1 MSFDISLLDWQK
13 EVWESDATFKVVA
26 AGRRCGKTELAAYRL
41 LYNALTDGILDKDAA
56 RFYVAP
62 TREQARKVM
71 WGKLHELAQLADGTS
86 LIANAHINNLEITL
100 VNGQVISLQGA
111 DRPETM
117 RGVKLADLVLDEYA
131 DMKPYVLEEI
141 LIPALSD
148 YDAGY
153 LMIGTPLGRNH
164 FYDEYLKAEVG
175 DDPEYQAWQFTTK
188 DNPFIDKKLLERRR
202 KQLSTHAYRQEFE
215 ASFASQGSEIFDEN
229 WVEWYQELPM
239 RGNWYIAIDLAG
251 FEEVGKRNKTRNLD
265 SSAITC
271 VFLHENGTWYV
282 EEIIHGRWTLDET
295 ARQIFDAVEKYRP
308 LKVGIEK
315 GIAKQA
321 VMSPLTDQM
330 RRQGRFF
337 HIHDLTHGNKNKTD
351 RIVWALQG
359 RFENGLIKIQKN
371 GDWQEVFLDQLYQ
384 FPDRLT
390 HDDMIDSLAYIDQL
404 CDQSYLDNY
413 TLTDFEVYDEIA
425 GY

>member
-13 EVWESDATFKVVA
+13 QVWNSEAKFKVVA

-62 TREQARKVM
+62 TQQQARKVM
-71 WGKLHELAQLADGTS
+71 WGKLHELAQLEDGTS
-86 LIANAHINNLEITL
+86 LIVNAHINNLEITL
-100 VNGQVISLQGA
+100 INGQVISLQGA

-131 DMKPYVLEEI
+131 DMKPYVLDEI
-141 LIPALSD
+141 LMPALSD

-164 FYDEYLKAEVG
+164 FYEEYLKADLG
-175 DDPEYQAWQFTTK
+175 DDPEYAAWQFTTK
-188 DNPFIDKKLLERRR
+188 DNPFIDKKLLERRK
-202 KQLSTHAYRQEFE
+202 KQLSNHAYKQEFE
-215 ASFASQGSEIFDEN
+215 ASFSSQGSELFKEE
-229 WVEWYQELPM
+229 WVQYYTETPA
-239 RGNWYIAIDLAG
+239 RGSWFISIDLAG
-251 FEEVGKRNKTRNLD
+251 FEEVGKRNNTRNLD
-265 SSAITC
+265 STAISC
-271 VFLHENGTWYV
+271 VFVHEDGSWYV
-282 EEIIHGRWTLDET
+282 EEIVKGRWTLDET
-295 ARQIFDAVEKYRP
+295 AWTIFELIEKYRP

-321 VMSPLTDQM
+321 VMSPLTDMM
-330 RRQGRFF
+330 RRNNRYFP
-337 HIHDLTHGNKNKTD
+337 IHDLTHGNQKKTD
-351 RIVWALQG
+351 RIVWSLQG
-359 RFENGLIKIQKN
+359 RFENGMIHIRKA
-371 GDWQEVFLDQLYQ
+371 DWNEEFLDQLYQ

-390 HDDMIDSLAYIDQL
+390 HDDMIDSLSYIDQL
-404 CDQSYLDNY
+404 QDQSYLNNY
-413 TLTDFEVYDEIA
+413 ELDSFEIMDEIA